1 MFYSE
6 KEFESFNNTI
16 MKVKDINKEL
26 DMKLDKLKLEESGD
40 IDIELEEEFDIN
52 IEESSDSD
60 DIDIDAE
67 DEVGCSIQKKFF
79 YLISLN
85 HLMN

>member
-67 DEVGCSIQKKFF
+67 D
-79 YLISLN
+79 
-85 HLMN
+85 